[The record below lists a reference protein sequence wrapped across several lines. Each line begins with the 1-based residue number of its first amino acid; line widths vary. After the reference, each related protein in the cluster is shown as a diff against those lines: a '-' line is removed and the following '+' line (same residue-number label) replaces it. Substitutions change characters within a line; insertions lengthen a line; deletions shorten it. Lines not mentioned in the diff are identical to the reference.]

1 MFPTQPCS
9 DCGRSDSSW
18 TRRDFVQ
25 TGLAGAAVAG
35 MLGSGG
41 VRADD
46 AVKASPPE
54 SETLVKKLHAS
65 LSEQQK
71 SMICF
76 PWDYKDN
83 RGLLRTHVSNNW
95 NITDPKSLTVGS
107 DFFTSDQRDMIEAIF
122 FGLYNP
128 EWHERIRKQL
138 KDDAGGYG
146 KAQTIALFGD
156 VNDKFEFVMTGR
168 HLTLRCDGNSAD
180 HVAFGG
186 PMFYG
191 HAPTFDELKD
201 HPGNVFWPQA
211 LKANSLFKILDG
223 KQREKALVGDIPEES
238 SVAFQGDKG
247 VFPGLPIADMTADQK
262 AVVQDVLKSLLEPY
276 RQSDRNEALQCL
288 DKTGG
293 LDRCSLAYY
302 NADDLGNDQVW
313 DYWRLEGPS
322 FVWYYRGA
330 PHVHVWVNVADSPD
344 VVLNTHSG

>member
-1 MFPTQPCS
+1 M
-9 DCGRSDSSW
+9 
-18 TRRDFVQ
+18 
-25 TGLAGAAVAG
+25 AG

-168 HLTLRCDGNSAD
+168 HLTLRC
-180 HVAFGG
+180 
-186 PMFYG
+186 
-191 HAPTFDELKD
+191 E
-201 HPGNVFWPQA
+201 
-211 LKANSLFKILDG
+211 
-223 KQREKALVGDIPEES
+223 
-238 SVAFQGDKG
+238 
-247 VFPGLPIADMTADQK
+247 
-262 AVVQDVLKSLLEPY
+262 
-276 RQSDRNEALQCL
+276 DR
-288 DKTGG
+288 
-293 LDRCSLAYY
+293 S
-302 NADDLGNDQVW
+302 
-313 DYWRLEGPS
+313 
-322 FVWYYRGA
+322 
-330 PHVHVWVNVADSPD
+330 
-344 VVLNTHSG
+344 